1 MAVEKIN
8 PIISKTPEYFH
19 WVDKLLTKSCG
30 CEDRHETI
38 EDDEA
43 IEDHETIGEHVRFC
57 LKPLKTEGRNEPW
70 EWLIRHVLVTL
81 FCANEYPH
89 NNDWFAGNTAERL
102 ENLESQLKL
111 IDPFARLIKKDPDF
125 GARFFLHAFVPQ
137 NSPDEIFFSIPQL
150 QDHAVSNHD
159 AILKYDAVLKSA
171 FKDYKDSL
179 KKEIFTSN
187 KYKRMKLVA
196 RGGLLYPEF
205 NENGSKNKITNIKIN
220 SILFHLTYIF
230 RHFTDQKFDLGPE
243 ARKMPPFGDPRYD
256 LTAKILN
263 KDSNNILKHIDR
275 LEEKGVYICPWPPSL

>member
-1 MAVEKIN
+1 MAVEEIN
-8 PIISKTPEYFH
+8 LIISKTPEYFH

-30 CEDRHETI
+30 CEDRHETTK
-38 EDDEA
+38 DHEA

-102 ENLESQLKL
+102 ENLDSQFKL
-111 IDPFARLIKKDPDF
+111 IRRFASEIKKDPDF

-137 NSPDEIFFSIPQL
+137 NSPSEIFFSIPQL

-159 AILKYDAVLKSA
+159 AVSKYDAILKSA
-171 FKDYKDSL
+171 FRDYKDSL
-179 KKEIFTSN
+179 KKEISTLRGYQ
-187 KYKRMKLVA
+187 KKMLVA

-205 NENGSKNKITNIKIN
+205 NENGGKNIIRTIRFSSK
-220 SILFHLTYIF
+220 LFHLTYIL
-230 RHFTDQKFDLGPE
+230 RHFTYKKINLGTQTK
-243 ARKMPPFGDPRYD
+243 KMPSFGEPRYD

-263 KDSNNILKHIDR
+263 EDSNNILKHIDR